1 MSENSNQGNQ
11 PLSIFD
17 VKPTDFTSFQK
28 PDWGQRTNFFDPKP
42 QDSNDKTYRAVI
54 RILPNLKQPAI
65 PVAIVKY
72 YWFGDGQS
80 GFRYNTPSTP
90 NMHPGKP
97 EDMMKPIGWCPVSD
111 LFWRFK
117 RSGDAKQEE
126 IATNYFSMQSNYI
139 CLVQIKND
147 AVHPEN
153 NGKIMPY
160 KLPAAIYKRIQSAM
174 APSEEDMKKCKQL
187 IDVFHPVKGRDILLK
202 ITLKNV
208 NGTMMRDYE
217 VCNIAPQPSSI
228 FIDGQGAD
236 LVKYASDQNYFNSV
250 NNAIVKLLE
259 EQPEIEAEYGYKEA
273 DEVTKR
279 KVKVIL
285 SKYEDVSNIW
295 PEISIGGV
303 AQGNDQQA
311 RQAQGQQTAA
321 QPVAGQQQTAQA
333 QAPVDP
339 FKQASQQAAQATA
352 AASQQSSTEQATDA
366 FIAEMQGQTGQ
377 APQQG
382 AAPDPFA

>member
-1 MSENSNQGNQ
+1 
-11 PLSIFD
+11 
-17 VKPTDFTSFQK
+17 
-28 PDWGQRTNFFDPKP
+28 
-42 QDSNDKTYRAVI
+42 
-54 RILPNLKQPAI
+54 
-65 PVAIVKY
+65 
-72 YWFGDGQS
+72 
-80 GFRYNTPSTP
+80 
-90 NMHPGKP
+90 
-97 EDMMKPIGWCPVSD
+97 MMKPIGWCPVSD

-117 RSGDAKQEE
+117 RSGDARQEQ
-126 IATNYFSMQSNYI
+126 IATDYFSMQSNYI

-174 APSEEDMKKCKQL
+174 APSEEDMKMGQQP

-236 LVKYASDQNYFNSV
+236 LAKYASDQNYFNSV

-273 DEVTKR
+273 DEATKR

-295 PEISIGGV
+295 PEISIDGA
-303 AQGNDQQA
+303 AQGNAQQA
-311 RQAQGQQTAA
+311 EQVQGQQTAA